1 MFSDGQNNMNQNKIL
16 IIDDDKELAELLVE
30 YLSFEGFSVECC
42 FDGVSGLARAYD
54 DSYSLIL
61 LDVMMPGL
69 NGFEV
74 LKALGGKHKTPI
86 LMLTA
91 KGDDADRILGL
102 ELGADDYLAKPFQH
116 KELLARINAILRR
129 IEIVKNNKAT
139 SNKLEINHVT
149 LDNATREVYCH
160 DQIVELTG
168 TEYQILELLM
178 NQHGQIVGKD
188 QISEQ
193 IMHRRLSAFDR
204 SIDMHV
210 SNIRRKLQAKNS
222 NEKLK
227 TIRGAGYLFLSGE
240 QI

>member
-1 MFSDGQNNMNQNKIL
+1 MNQNKIL